1 MKIQQN
7 EMRREEDEIYRAVD
21 DHRGFTRHLKD
32 QKPELKSMLESHNR
46 TEMAEH
52 KINRAFSSNS
62 PLN

>member
-1 MKIQQN
+1 
-7 EMRREEDEIYRAVD
+7 MRFTGQWMITE
-21 DHRGFTRHLKD
+21 GFTRHLKD